1 MDGGGSGCGRKEQIA
16 GGGREREGVNDV
28 TSGSDFGQ
36 GRSLEMCGDDAV
48 LEWFTWKDRLWRKG
62 GGLLSCAAK
71 EKDSAV
77 LYICEFLRF
86 QR

>member
-36 GRSLEMCGDDAV
+36 RRSLEMCGDDAV

-62 GGLLSCAAK
+62 GITELCRKG
-71 EKDSAV
+71 E
-77 LYICEFLRF
+77 R
-86 QR
+86 